1 VADSV
6 QHLAYEL
13 TRGSLSEQE
22 QRLSDLRTR
31 AGTILAAASI
41 AGSFLAA
48 KNGSIDTPAVLA
60 IVAYVACVGAAV
72 YVLLPHEL
80 VLEFRGSVVN
90 ELEYERGGGLEAA
103 YEAVTEWLEDF
114 HESNAGAL
122 RALGRWY
129 TVACAAL
136 AVEVVL
142 WTLSVTDTL

>member
-1 VADSV
+1 MANSV

-48 KNGSIDTPAVLA
+48 RNGSIDTPTVLA
-60 IVAYVACVGAAV
+60 IVAYLACVGAAI

-80 VLEFRGSVVN
+80 VFEFRGSVVTD
-90 ELEYERGGGLEAA
+90 LERDHGGGLEAA
-103 YEAVTEWLEDF
+103 YGAVTEWLEEF
-114 HESNAGAL
+114 HESNAGSL
-122 RALGRWY
+122 RMLGRWY
-129 TVACAAL
+129 TSACAAL
-136 AVEVVL
+136 GAEVVL
-142 WTLSVTDTL
+142 WTLSITGTL